1 MFKKI
6 FAWIVGTVLAV
17 GAGIAYLLGSRSKR
31 NDGPGNIGEIR
42 DQLDSE
48 GKRLARERAALA
60 VESGE
65 IDSERTDIDRERE
78 SIERETGIL
87 DSDKKLI
94 AELKK
99 RFKK

>member
-6 FAWIVGTVLAV
+6 FAWIVGTVLAI
-17 GAGIAYLLGSRSKR
+17 GAGIAYLFSIRKR
-31 NDGPGNIGEIR
+31 NDGPGNIGAIR

-48 GKRLARERAALA
+48 GKRLDRERAALA